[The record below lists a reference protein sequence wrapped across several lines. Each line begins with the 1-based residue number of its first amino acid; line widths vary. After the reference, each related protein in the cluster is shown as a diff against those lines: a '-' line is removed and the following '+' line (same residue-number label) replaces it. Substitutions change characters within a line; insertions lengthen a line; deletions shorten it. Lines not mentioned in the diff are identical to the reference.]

1 MHTLASC
8 TLLLIALAGSLFLT
22 ACNKRDDASPTDD
35 IATAEDQSEANIEN
49 AISTEAVQAAA
60 PADPETRNSPYLTT
74 DEQFRAKFGSCA
86 TRTYDYENRLLTIDF
101 GPTNCLCPD
110 GRYRRGKILVQFMTA
125 TLTRR
130 AGATVTRQ
138 NYYVNDN
145 HHTATRIFIDLGNGS
160 FSVDVPSASIIRA
173 NNGGTHSWTAHWEFQ
188 RTAGYGT
195 PQVADDAYSVTGYS
209 NGTNRR
215 NVSYTSTIQT
225 PLIKRGDCPKYYVAG
240 ILNISN
246 TNGKTMT
253 LNYDPSG
260 TQSCDNTAL
269 VTINGRTRTIMLR

>member
-1 MHTLASC
+1 MRTLATR
-8 TLLLIALAGSLFLT
+8 TLLLTALAGSLFLT

-60 PADPETRNSPYLTT
+60 PTDPEARNSPYLTT
-74 DEQFRAKFGSCA
+74 DEQFRGKFGSCA

-101 GPTNCLCPD
+101 GPTNCLCAD

-125 TLTRR
+125 TPSRR

-138 NYYVNDN
+138 DYYVNDN
-145 HHTATRIFIDLGNGS
+145 QHTATRIFIDLGNGS

-195 PQVADDAYSVTGYS
+195 PQVADDVFSVTGYS
-209 NGTNRR
+209 NGTNRCG
-215 NVSYTSTIQT
+215 VGYASTIQT

-260 TQSCDNTAL
+260 SQACDKTAT
-269 VTINGRTRTIMLR
+269 VSINGRTRIITLR